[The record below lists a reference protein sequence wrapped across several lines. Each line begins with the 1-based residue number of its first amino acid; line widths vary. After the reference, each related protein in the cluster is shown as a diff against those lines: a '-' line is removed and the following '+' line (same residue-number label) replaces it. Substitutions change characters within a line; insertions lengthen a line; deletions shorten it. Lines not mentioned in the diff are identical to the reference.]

1 MLPRKYK
8 LKKDNDFKRIFNNGK
23 YRQEDFIKIKFL
35 KNDSDISRFAFIVG
49 LKVSKKAVLRNKIKR
64 RLEEVIH
71 SVFDQ
76 IKSGFDIIV
85 FIDKIIIE
93 KKYTEIEESLINL
106 LKKSKIII

>member
-23 YRQEDFIKIKFL
+23 YGQEGFIKIKSL
-35 KNDSDISRFAFIVG
+35 ENDLEISRFSFIVG

-64 RLEEVIH
+64 RLEEVVH
-71 SVFDQ
+71 SVFQQ
-76 IKSGFDIIV
+76 IESGFDIIV
-85 FIDKIIIE
+85 FIDKIILE
-93 KKYTEIEESLINL
+93 KKYTEIEENLINL